1 DARIGDLRGLSPAF
15 PPDHDDHHGG
25 DYGYP
30 ADRPRRRRRLRAAP
44 PAWSR
49 RRRRALRLAAP
60 DALHH
65 PRRLP
70 LHGAGAEPLHRQGQG
85 RGGGGG
91 DRRPRGRSG
100 VARRVSGRGAAVIRN
115 KASVLVSF
123 SLLFRPFFS
132 LSLLVLACPAPA
144 AAQRLPAVEAD
155 HYARCMDETRR
166 NPGGAWDGAPA
177 WRDAGGGH
185 PAEHCAAVAL
195 IGLKQYDEAG
205 KRLEKLADEMFKAPP
220 ELRAQVIGQAA
231 QARLL
236 GGDPT
241 RAVELLTQALAITPQ
256 DRDLMTDRA
265 EAYAAGGKYREAIG
279 DLDKALAA
287 DPRRIDPLVFP
298 A

>member
-1 DARIGDLRGLSPAF
+1 
-15 PPDHDDHHGG
+15 
-25 DYGYP
+25 
-30 ADRPRRRRRLRAAP
+30 
-44 PAWSR
+44 
-49 RRRRALRLAAP
+49 
-60 DALHH
+60 
-65 PRRLP
+65 
-70 LHGAGAEPLHRQGQG
+70 
-85 RGGGGG
+85 
-91 DRRPRGRSG
+91 
-100 VARRVSGRGAAVIRN
+100 
-115 KASVLVSF
+115 VLVSF
-123 SLLFRPFFS
+123 SLPLRPSFL
-132 LSLLVLACPAPA
+132 LSLLALACAAPA

-155 HYARCMDETRR
+155 HYERCMDETRR
-166 NPGGAWDGAPA
+166 NPGAAWDDALA

-287 DPRRIDPLVFP
+287 DPRRIDALVFRAAAYRALQQLDP
-298 A
+298 ALRDAEAALRLAPDDPDALLERGNIRRLKGDNAGARQDWLRIVQVAPNTPADEAAKTNLEKLDVQPDAAPTTPPVGKKPAPKKAP